1 MQKHKSKFTNSESPK
16 TLTDIQHCL
25 RLNDLDEIG
34 DGTHYLDFH
43 MLGLFS
49 FNQMTLQEAVDFW
62 MTFCHHIDVIPDT
75 VTIHPDKPEWKSLY
89 EKYNVNV
96 VLDPECVWSDGSI
109 GGYCTE
115 FYKDGVE
122 IGNIVNT
129 LGQHIDCGF
138 GMERLESFY
147 TGTETIS
154 KNQILQRTI
163 NVLIDSG
170 VMPSNVGRGYVL
182 RKLIRIGVNNG
193 VEFTDHP
200 IIEKERKRIERIRNS
215 IPRLVSKNP
224 DKDDKFFWETYG
236 ITREELEEVYPLIFV
251 TQVI

>member
-1 MQKHKSKFTNSESPK
+1 MQKHKSKFTDSESPK

-62 MTFCHHIDVIPDT
+62 MDFCHHIDVIPDT
-75 VTIHPDKPEWKSLY
+75 VTIHPDKQEWKSLY
-89 EKYNVNV
+89 SRYNVNV
-96 VLDPECVWSDGSI
+96 VLDPECVWSDGNI

-147 TGTETIS
+147 TGTEIIS
-154 KNQILQRTI
+154 KNEILERTI
-163 NVLIDSG
+163 RVLIDSD
-170 VMPSNVGRGYVL
+170 VIPSNTGRGYVL
-182 RKLIRIGVNNG
+182 RKLIRMGLNDDIDLLN
-193 VEFTDHP
+193 HP
-200 IIEKERKRIERIRNS
+200 MVEKEVKRIERIRNS
-215 IPRLVSKNP
+215 IPRLVVKNP
-224 DKDDKFFWETYG
+224 DKDSTFFWETYG
-236 ITREELEEVYPLIFV
+236 ITLDELQEIYPSCFM
-251 TQVI
+251 TER